1 MRRQPIFAYPR
12 LSIGR
17 FACLLLLASGPLPAG
32 CDRSPDEQGLQSLF
46 DEGEYLCR
54 EMRWEEA
61 RTVLREYLLYDP
73 DHAGAHFYL
82 GRAYLFSEDFRP
94 AIAEGELQTALELF
108 VEGGRISP
116 IERFGHDYFE
126 LICYVESA
134 KVYLLQIEFLLLI
147 RVSAAYIQPLLDQA
161 ERYIAEAEQIMPN
174 TKEVRSVKEAIAGYR
189 RLSPPA
195 FQHERVPQDPP
206 MNI

>member
-1 MRRQPIFAYPR
+1 MGR
-12 LSIGR
+12 L
-17 FACLLLLASGPLPAG
+17 ACLLLLASGPLPAG
-32 CDRSPDEQGLQSLF
+32 CERFPDEQGLQSLF

-54 EMRWEEA
+54 EARWEEA

-73 DHAGAHFYL
+73 YHAGAHFYL

-94 AIAEGELQTALELF
+94 VIAEGELQTALELF
-108 VEGGRISP
+108 VDAGRISP

-134 KVYLLQIEFLLLI
+134 KVSLLQIEFLLLI
-147 RVSAAYIQPLLDQA
+147 HVPAAYIQSLLDQA
-161 ERYIAEAEQIMPN
+161 ERYIVEAEQIMPN
-174 TKEVRSVKEAIAGYR
+174 TKEVRVVKEAIAGYR

-195 FQHERVPQDPP
+195 FPPDRVPQDRPT
-206 MNI
+206 NI